1 MFFIMSTSPSF
12 SAYKKSPYRSIK
24 HNTYFSVYDHL
35 FSKFR
40 NKKIVFIE
48 IGVLAGGSLFMWRNF
63 FGSKA
68 RIIGVDMNPDAKKW
82 EKYGFEIFIGS
93 QSDENFWRNF
103 REKIGKIDIVLD
115 DGGHT
120 YDQQIITTEM
130 LLENIKDGG
139 LLVIEDTHTSYM
151 KGFGATKYSFINYT
165 KNMIDKINRRFSKL
179 SDDKNEKRIWSIEIF
194 ESIVAFCVNKKHS
207 SLVSEPTDN
216 GGKNDNSIDYR
227 YEDNQAIKDLEYINK
242 FLKYIPGFKF
252 IIKQLKF
259 FLLKVNSKSKIF
271 FR

>member
-1 MFFIMSTSPSF
+1 MSTSPSF